1 MIKNKN
7 LLRNKSKIRCIVV
20 KDKETND
27 TLMLTYFSFINGKY
41 LKSALECFTEKKG
54 YGQEIVFISFQSD
67 LDDYDMAQLPKPLGD
82 KHVLLELSYP
92 TVEINQIV
100 YLDFETFYKYLDEY
114 IKKTEKNP
122 DESELMDLLIK
133 VKSSLCV

>member
-1 MIKNKN
+1 ME
-7 LLRNKSKIRCIVV
+7 IRCIVV

-27 TLMLTYFSFINGKY
+27 ALMLTYFSFINEKY
-41 LKSALECFTEKKG
+41 LKRALESFDKKEG

-67 LDDYDMAQLPKPLGD
+67 LDDYDMAQLPKPLDD

-92 TVEINQIV
+92 AVEINQIA

-114 IKKTEKNP
+114 VKKEIEKNP